1 MGKWNFSLFHLL
13 VQVYRDLYPQVLLN
27 GEIILS
33 LTKTSP
39 TDVCIRLIR
48 TELQI
53 SLIFFYGENGF
64 AMSWRRFLPKKPEI
78 EFLENTEFHP
88 QWHKVLCVTKL
99 VPLFCV
105 LPLGKSL
112 ATYWYLIGKSF
123 PYPGLMANIFVLV
136 PSPCSFVFAKFCD
149 YNKLPEFDHLG
160 SSVVL
165 VSTVMLTVTEVLT
178 TCAVVIFRVKVSCI
192 LSFLG
197 SLVIDDLIDQLSCC
211 YGLSVSWAMM

>member
-1 MGKWNFSLFHLL
+1 
-13 VQVYRDLYPQVLLN
+13 
-27 GEIILS
+27 
-33 LTKTSP
+33 
-39 TDVCIRLIR
+39 
-48 TELQI
+48 
-53 SLIFFYGENGF
+53 
-64 AMSWRRFLPKKPEI
+64 MSWRRFLPKKPEI

-197 SLVIDDLIDQLSCC
+197 SLVINDLIDQLSCC